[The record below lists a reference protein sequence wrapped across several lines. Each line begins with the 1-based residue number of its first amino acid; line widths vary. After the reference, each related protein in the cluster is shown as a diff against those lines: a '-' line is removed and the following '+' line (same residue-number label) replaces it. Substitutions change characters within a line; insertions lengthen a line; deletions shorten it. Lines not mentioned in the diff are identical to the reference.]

1 MLCKLPKNA
10 LPVFVMRIPEKFWR
24 FSIGLEITGLLR
36 QVYTDKGKISFILYL
51 SWVVEIRPEGYL
63 EGTIAM

>member
-1 MLCKLPKNA
+1 MQ
-10 LPVFVMRIPEKFWR
+10 IPEKFWR

-36 QVYTDKGKISFILYL
+36 QVYTDKGKISFILCL